1 MRTAALVVAASLAAG
16 AVDASNAPN
25 FRAAGRGSV
34 AAVDALLRRV
44 LPKPHPF
51 ELKLVAGCAAP
62 PPAAARSKLCF
73 ELGPGSAAGKVS
85 LSGTSGVELA
95 RGAAHYL
102 RRRCNMSFAWPR
114 TGGNQVAAPADWP
127 AVRAAE
133 TRYRT
138 VEYSCTRSRPLLLG
152 FLLQA
157 LTQTLGPLTPPS
169 PRRPLLG
176 LLRLKEAAV
185 PQTSRTSWRAPTP
198 SPSTASRTGR
208 SFSTGPRSPASTWAW
223 RMRARKRSTA
233 RPSRRSASTP
243 RPLPTGPTGQRGSP
257 GPVGSRCTASAPAA
271 TAPPA
276 RTSR

>member
-1 MRTAALVVAASLAAG
+1 MRAAALVLVASL

-114 TGGNQVAAPADWP
+114 TGGNQVAPPPDWP

-138 VEYSCTRSRPLLLG
+138 VEYSCTRSRPLL
-152 FLLQA
+152 
-157 LTQTLGPLTPPS
+157 
-169 PRRPLLG
+169 G

-185 PQTSRTSWRAPTP
+185 PQTSRTWWRAPTL

-223 RMRARKRSTA
+223 RTRARKRSTA

>member
-1 MRTAALVVAASLAAG
+1 MRAAALVLAASFAAG
-16 AVDASNAPN
+16 AVDASGAPN
-25 FRAAGRGSV
+25 FSAAGRGSE

-44 LPKPHPF
+44 LAKPHPF

-138 VEYSCTRSRPLLLG
+138 VEYSCTRSRPLLG
-152 FLLQA
+152 FL
-157 LTQTLGPLTPPS
+157 
-169 PRRPLLG
+169 R
-176 LLRLKEAAV
+176 LRSCCAA
-185 PQTSRTSWRAPTP
+185 QTSRTSWRAPTP
-198 SPSTASRTGR
+198 SPGTASRTGR
-208 SFSTGPRSPASTWAW
+208 SFSTGRRSPASTWAW
-223 RMRARKRSTA
+223 RTLAKRRSTA
-233 RPSRRSASTP
+233 R
-243 RPLPTGPTGQRGSP
+243 
-257 GPVGSRCTASAPAA
+257 
-271 TAPPA
+271 
-276 RTSR
+276 